1 MKDKEFNNKINE
13 LEKLYNTNGHQMVLN
28 NMHKSIIKLNKLKNG
43 NVKKKRE
50 IIKPTKDEKYDLV
63 VLIILIIVG
72 IFNLI
77 WGDFNFSIY
86 FAGLVW
92 FFLSYACLF
101 KAEKKSFGALYLF
114 TIAGMGLMI
123 GPRLINIF
131 KSPIMSDNAGNG
143 ALTTIYICAI
153 LFIIACVASRI
164 YCTNKKFKAY
174 KYSILI
180 IFLLYMIPFL
190 VIEFLPFIFNL

>member
-1 MKDKEFNNKINE
+1 
-13 LEKLYNTNGHQMVLN
+13 
-28 NMHKSIIKLNKLKNG
+28 MHKSIINLNKIKNG

-72 IFNLI
+72 ILNLI
-77 WGDFNFSIY
+77 WNDFKFDTY

-101 KAEKKSFGALYLF
+101 KAEKKYFAMLYLF
-114 TIAGMGLMI
+114 TLFGMGLMI
-123 GPRLINIF
+123 YPRIIYIF
-131 KSPIMSDNAGNG
+131 KSPVMSDNAGNG
-143 ALTTIYICAI
+143 ALTTIYICAA
-153 LFIIACVASRI
+153 LFIIACVVSGI
-164 YCTNKKFKAY
+164 YCTNEKFKAY

>member
-114 TIAGMGLMI
+114 TIAGMGLMV
-123 GPRLINIF
+123 GPRIINIF
-131 KSPIMSDNAGNG
+131 KSPVMSDNAGNG

-153 LFIIACVASRI
+153 LFIIACVVSGI
-164 YCTNKKFKAY
+164 YCTNEKFKAY

-180 IFLLYMIPFL
+180 IFLLYMVPFL

>member
-1 MKDKEFNNKINE
+1 M
-13 LEKLYNTNGHQMVLN
+13 
-28 NMHKSIIKLNKLKNG
+28 
-43 NVKKKRE
+43 
-50 IIKPTKDEKYDLV
+50 
-63 VLIILIIVG
+63 
-72 IFNLI
+72 
-77 WGDFNFSIY
+77 
-86 FAGLVW
+86 
-92 FFLSYACLF
+92 
-101 KAEKKSFGALYLF
+101 LYLF

-131 KSPIMSDNAGNG
+131 KSPVMSDNAGNG

-164 YCTNKKFKAY
+164 YCTNEKFKAY

>member
-50 IIKPTKDEKYDLV
+50 FVEPTKDEKYDLV

-72 IFNLI
+72 ILNLI
-77 WGDFNFSIY
+77 WGGINFGIY
-86 FAGLVW
+86 FVGLIW
-92 FFLSYACLF
+92 FFLSYACFF
-101 KAEKKSFGALYLF
+101 KIEKKYFAMLYLF
-114 TIAGMGLMI
+114 NLFGMGLMI
-123 GPRLINIF
+123 YPRIIYIF
-131 KSPIMSDNAGNG
+131 KSPVMSDNGGNG
-143 ALTTIYICAI
+143 ALTTIYVCAI
-153 LFIIACVASRI
+153 IFIMACITSGI
-164 YCTNKKFKAY
+164 YCTNKKFKSY

>member
-28 NMHKSIIKLNKLKNG
+28 NMHKSIIKLNKIKNG

-50 IIKPTKDEKYDLV
+50 IVEPTKDEKYDLV

-114 TIAGMGLMI
+114 IIAGMGLMV
-123 GPRLINIF
+123 GPRIINIF
-131 KSPIMSDNAGNG
+131 KSPIMSDNSGNG
-143 ALTTIYICAI
+143 VLTTIYICAI

-164 YCTNKKFKAY
+164 YCTNEKFKAY

>member
-63 VLIILIIVG
+63 VLIILIMVG

-114 TIAGMGLMI
+114 TIAGMGLMV
-123 GPRLINIF
+123 GPRIINIF
-131 KSPIMSDNAGNG
+131 KSPVMSDNAGNG

-164 YCTNKKFKAY
+164 YCTNEKFKSY

>member
-1 MKDKEFNNKINE
+1 MEDKDFNDKINK

-28 NMHKSIIKLNKLKNG
+28 NMHKSIINLNKIKNG

-72 IFNLI
+72 ILNLF
-77 WGDFNFSIY
+77 WNDFKFDTY
-86 FAGLVW
+86 FFGLVW

-101 KAEKKSFGALYLF
+101 KAEKKFFGALYLF
-114 TIAGMGLMI
+114 TIAGMGLMV
-123 GPRLINIF
+123 GPRIINIF
-131 KSPIMSDNAGNG
+131 KSPVMSDNGGNG

-153 LFIIACVASRI
+153 LFIIACVVSGI
-164 YCTNKKFKAY
+164 YCTNEKFKAY

>member
-28 NMHKSIIKLNKLKNG
+28 NMHKSIIKLNKIKNG

-114 TIAGMGLMI
+114 TIAGMGLMV
-123 GPRLINIF
+123 GPRIINIF

-143 ALTTIYICAI
+143 ALNTIYICAI
-153 LFIIACVASRI
+153 LFIIACVVSGI
-164 YCTNKKFKAY
+164 YCTNEKFKAY

-180 IFLLYMIPFL
+180 IFLLYMVPFL

>member
-1 MKDKEFNNKINE
+1 MEDKDFNDKINK

-28 NMHKSIIKLNKLKNG
+28 NMHKSIIKLNKIKNG

-72 IFNLI
+72 ILNLI
-77 WGDFNFSIY
+77 WNDFKSDTY

-101 KAEKKSFGALYLF
+101 KAEKKYFAMLYLF
-114 TIAGMGLMI
+114 TLVGMGLMV
-123 GPRLINIF
+123 GPRIINIF
-131 KSPIMSDNAGNG
+131 KSPVMSDNGGNG

-164 YCTNKKFKAY
+164 YCTNEKFKSY

>member
-1 MKDKEFNNKINE
+1 MEDKDFNDKINK

-28 NMHKSIIKLNKLKNG
+28 NMHKSIIKLNKIKNG

-72 IFNLI
+72 ILNLI
-77 WGDFNFSIY
+77 WNDFKSDTY

-101 KAEKKSFGALYLF
+101 KAEKKYFAMLYLF
-114 TIAGMGLMI
+114 TLVGMGLMV
-123 GPRLINIF
+123 GPRIINIF
-131 KSPIMSDNAGNG
+131 KSPVMSDNGGNG

-153 LFIIACVASRI
+153 SFIIACVVSRI

-174 KYSILI
+174 KYSIFI

>member
-1 MKDKEFNNKINE
+1 MEDKDFNDKINK

-28 NMHKSIIKLNKLKNG
+28 NMHKSIINLNKIKNG

-72 IFNLI
+72 IFNLF
-77 WGDFNFSIY
+77 WNDFKFDTY
-86 FAGLVW
+86 FFGLVW

-101 KAEKKSFGALYLF
+101 KAEKKFFGALYLF
-114 TIAGMGLMI
+114 TIAGMGLMV
-123 GPRLINIF
+123 GPRIINIF
-131 KSPIMSDNAGNG
+131 KSPVMSDNGGNG

-153 LFIIACVASRI
+153 LFIIACVVSGI
-164 YCTNKKFKAY
+164 YCTNEKFKSY

>member
-28 NMHKSIIKLNKLKNG
+28 NMHKSIIKLNKIKNG

-50 IIKPTKDEKYDLV
+50 IVEPTKDEKYDLV

-114 TIAGMGLMI
+114 IIAGMGLMV
-123 GPRLINIF
+123 GPRIINIF

-143 ALTTIYICAI
+143 VLTTIYICAI

-164 YCTNKKFKAY
+164 YCTNEKFKAY

>member
-28 NMHKSIIKLNKLKNG
+28 NMHKSIIKLNKIKNG

-153 LFIIACVASRI
+153 LFIIACVVSGI
-164 YCTNKKFKAY
+164 YCTNEKFKAY

-180 IFLLYMIPFL
+180 IFLLYMVPFL

>member
-28 NMHKSIIKLNKLKNG
+28 NMHKSIIKLNKIKNG

-114 TIAGMGLMI
+114 TIAGMGLMV
-123 GPRLINIF
+123 GPRIINIF

-164 YCTNKKFKAY
+164 YCTNEKFKSY

>member
-1 MKDKEFNNKINE
+1 MEDKDFNDKINK
-13 LEKLYNTNGHQMVLN
+13 LEKLYNTNGHQRVLN
-28 NMHKSIIKLNKLKNG
+28 NMHKSIINLNKIKNG

-77 WGDFNFSIY
+77 WGGINFSIY
-86 FAGLVW
+86 FAGFVW
-92 FFLSYACLF
+92 FFLSYACFF
-101 KAEKKSFGALYLF
+101 KIEKKYFAMLYLF
-114 TIAGMGLMI
+114 TLFGMGLMI
-123 GPRLINIF
+123 YPRIIYIF
-131 KSPIMSDNAGNG
+131 KSPVMSDNAGNG

-153 LFIIACVASRI
+153 LFIIACVVSGI
-164 YCTNKKFKAY
+164 YCTNEKFKAY

>member
-28 NMHKSIIKLNKLKNG
+28 NMHKSIIKLNKIKNG

-50 IIKPTKDEKYDLV
+50 IVEPTKDEKYDLV

-114 TIAGMGLMI
+114 IIAGMGLMV
-123 GPRLINIF
+123 GPRIINIF

-153 LFIIACVASRI
+153 LFIIAGVVSGI
-164 YCTNKKFKAY
+164 YCTNEKFKAF

-180 IFLLYMIPFL
+180 IFLLYMVPFL

>member
-114 TIAGMGLMI
+114 TIAGMGLMV
-123 GPRLINIF
+123 GPRIINIF

-143 ALTTIYICAI
+143 ALNTIYICAI
-153 LFIIACVASRI
+153 LFIIACVVSGI
-164 YCTNKKFKAY
+164 YCTNEKFKAY

-180 IFLLYMIPFL
+180 IFLLYMVPFL

>member
-63 VLIILIIVG
+63 VLIILIMVG

-114 TIAGMGLMI
+114 TIAGMGLMV
-123 GPRLINIF
+123 GPRIINIF
-131 KSPIMSDNAGNG
+131 KSPVMSDNAGNG

-164 YCTNKKFKAY
+164 YCTNEKFKAY

>member
-28 NMHKSIIKLNKLKNG
+28 NMHKSIIKLNKIKNG

-50 IIKPTKDEKYDLV
+50 IVEPTKDEKYDLV

-114 TIAGMGLMI
+114 IIAGMGLMV
-123 GPRLINIF
+123 GPRIINIF

-153 LFIIACVASRI
+153 LFIIACVVSGI
-164 YCTNKKFKAY
+164 YCTNEKFKAF

-180 IFLLYMIPFL
+180 IFLLYMVPFL

>member
-114 TIAGMGLMI
+114 TIAGMGLMV
-123 GPRLINIF
+123 GPRIINIF
-131 KSPIMSDNAGNG
+131 KSPVMSDNGGNG
-143 ALTTIYICAI
+143 ALNTIYICAI
-153 LFIIACVASRI
+153 LFIIACVVSGI
-164 YCTNKKFKAY
+164 YCTNEKFKAY

-180 IFLLYMIPFL
+180 IFLLYMVPFL

>member
-13 LEKLYNTNGHQMVLN
+13 LEQLYNNNGHNMVLE
-28 NMHKSIIKLNKLKNG
+28 NMHKSIIKLNRLKNG
-43 NVKKKRE
+43 SIKKKRD

-63 VLIILIIVG
+63 VLIILVIVG
-72 IFNLI
+72 ILNLF
-77 WGDFNFSIY
+77 WNDFKFDTY
-86 FAGLVW
+86 FFGLVW

-114 TIAGMGLMI
+114 TIAGMGLMV

-131 KSPIMSDNAGNG
+131 KSPVMSDNGGNG
-143 ALTTIYICAI
+143 ALVTIYVCAI
-153 LFIIACVASRI
+153 IFIIACITSGI
-164 YCTNKKFKAY
+164 YCTNDKFKSY

-190 VIEFLPFIFNL
+190 IIEFLPFIFNL

>member
-1 MKDKEFNNKINE
+1 MEDKDFNDKINK
-13 LEKLYNTNGHQMVLN
+13 LEKLYNTNGHQRVLN
-28 NMHKSIIKLNKLKNG
+28 NMHKSIINLNKIKNG

-114 TIAGMGLMI
+114 IIAGMGLMV
-123 GPRLINIF
+123 GPRIINIF

-143 ALTTIYICAI
+143 VLTTIYICAI

-164 YCTNKKFKAY
+164 YCTNEKFKAY

>member
-28 NMHKSIIKLNKLKNG
+28 NMHKSIIKLNKLKND
-43 NVKKKRE
+43 NIKKKRE

-164 YCTNKKFKAY
+164 YCTNEKFKSY

>member
-1 MKDKEFNNKINE
+1 MEDKDFNDKINK
-13 LEKLYNTNGHQMVLN
+13 LEKLYNTNGHQRVLN
-28 NMHKSIIKLNKLKNG
+28 NMHKSIINLNKIKNG

-77 WGDFNFSIY
+77 WGGINFSIY
-86 FAGLVW
+86 FAGFVW
-92 FFLSYACLF
+92 FFLSYAYFF
-101 KAEKKSFGALYLF
+101 KIEKKYFAMLYLF
-114 TIAGMGLMI
+114 TLFGMGLMI
-123 GPRLINIF
+123 YPRIIYIF
-131 KSPIMSDNAGNG
+131 KSPVMSDNAGNG

-153 LFIIACVASRI
+153 LFIIACVVSGI
-164 YCTNKKFKAY
+164 YCTNEKFKAY

>member
-13 LEKLYNTNGHQMVLN
+13 LEQLYNNNDHNMVLE
-28 NMHKSIIKLNKLKNG
+28 NMHKSIIKLNRLKNG
-43 NVKKKRE
+43 SIKKKRD

-72 IFNLI
+72 ILNLF
-77 WGDFNFSIY
+77 WNDFKFDTY
-86 FAGLVW
+86 FFGLVW
-92 FFLSYACLF
+92 FLLSYACLF

-114 TIAGMGLMI
+114 TIAGMGLMV

-131 KSPIMSDNAGNG
+131 KSPVMSDNGGNG

-153 LFIIACVASRI
+153 IFIIACITSGI
-164 YCTNKKFKAY
+164 YCTNKKFKSY

-190 VIEFLPFIFNL
+190 IIEFLPFIFNL

>member
-1 MKDKEFNNKINE
+1 MEDKDFNDKIIK
-13 LEKLYNTNGHQMVLN
+13 LEKLYNTNGHQRVLN
-28 NMHKSIIKLNKLKNG
+28 NMHKSIINLNKIKNG

-77 WGDFNFSIY
+77 WGGINFSIY
-86 FAGLVW
+86 FAGFVW
-92 FFLSYACLF
+92 FFLSYACFF
-101 KAEKKSFGALYLF
+101 KIEKKYFAMLYLF
-114 TIAGMGLMI
+114 TLFGMGLMI
-123 GPRLINIF
+123 YPRIIYIF
-131 KSPIMSDNAGNG
+131 KSPVMSDNAGNG
-143 ALTTIYICAI
+143 ALTTIYICAA
-153 LFIIACVASRI
+153 LFIIACVVSGI
-164 YCTNKKFKAY
+164 YCTNEKFKAY

>member
-1 MKDKEFNNKINE
+1 MEDKDFNDKINK

-28 NMHKSIIKLNKLKNG
+28 NMHKSIINLNKIKNG

-50 IIKPTKDEKYDLV
+50 IIRPTKDEKYDLV

-72 IFNLI
+72 ILNLF
-77 WGDFNFSIY
+77 WNDFKFDTY
-86 FAGLVW
+86 FFGLVW

-101 KAEKKSFGALYLF
+101 KAEKKFFGALYLF
-114 TIAGMGLMI
+114 TIAGMGLMV
-123 GPRLINIF
+123 GPRIINIF
-131 KSPIMSDNAGNG
+131 KSPVMSDNGGNG

-153 LFIIACVASRI
+153 LFIIACVVSGI
-164 YCTNKKFKAY
+164 YCTNEKFKSY

>member
-114 TIAGMGLMI
+114 TIAGMGLMV
-123 GPRLINIF
+123 GPRIINIF
-131 KSPIMSDNAGNG
+131 KSPVMSDNAGNG

-164 YCTNKKFKAY
+164 YCTNEKFKAY